1 MLEAGLSMTS
11 KINLD
16 LYRPSVYTTALLNA
30 IDENCANIKMN
41 AVLDMGAGS
50 GICLAAL
57 GRLGASRMWGVDIS
71 KDSIE
76 FANTMLGAEFE
87 QERFHLIQGDM
98 FEKLDPKMT
107 FDVIVANLPQVPG
120 NVDDK
125 DRPSEWGGGGR
136 RLLDQLIKQL
146 PRLMARDGMAL
157 IAHYDPNDFQQTEKL
172 IQSLNL
178 RCETVCGWY
187 VYESLERFSKMP
199 DPILKKHA
207 KSIMFYGPYAIVR
220 ARIIKITF

>member
-1 MLEAGLSMTS
+1 MTN
-11 KINLD
+11 KINPD

-30 IDENCANIKMN
+30 IDKSCANFKMN
-41 AVLDMGAGS
+41 AVLDMGTGS

-57 GRLGASRMWGVDIS
+57 GRLGACEMWGVDIS

-76 FANTMLGAEFE
+76 FANRMLGTEFA

-120 NVDDK
+120 NTDDK

-136 RLLDQLIKQL
+136 HLLDQLINQL
-146 PRLMARDGMAL
+146 PKLMAKDGMAL
-157 IAHYDPNDFQQTEKL
+157 IAHYDLNDFEKTEKL

-178 RCETVCGWY
+178 RCETVYGWY
-187 VYESLERFSKMP
+187 VYESLDRFSKIA
-199 DPILKKHA
+199 DFIVEKHT
-207 KSIMFYGPYAIVR
+207 KSIMFYGPYAIVH